1 MTLEECTILRL
12 VLGYLGIGEQVA
24 IEDELVVAQLDGAG
38 ADVGSLELSLS
49 RCIQLVVFVLR
60 DSVALIDMVLGGGSA
75 CTYGIYGFVGSD
87 VSTYYSSLA
96 AGVRMSVGGDGTIPL
111 VDIVRDEV
119 AHAIFTL
126 AIDTTGSGAIGGCA
140 EVLTVCSSCVGIV
153 GRCSHLACHVGL
165 DVGSGWRCVV
175 AIPNPRVAHVVGE
188 DVAIVVADVVRHVED
203 IVEGHG
209 VGGIECRS
217 HHLGIGCLQS
227 RVFIRQQHS
236 AFGHGT
242 CGHSGGTGSHRT
254 CCSAD
259 VCLLHE
265 VLAVFVVE
273 EIPIPVGDGVVE
285 VVNLGSDEDTVR
297 AYRGLAATGSVVVE
311 GIEVLLHVG
320 EEQRAVGCGSDGQRQ
335 VDGLGIGRSRTGVGG
350 DYLVIDVDF
359 ATDVPVVCRCST
371 RSTVASRS
379 GIAVV
384 DDLLRI
390 VDEVAGCLVG
400 L

>member
-1 MTLEECTILRL
+1 M
-12 VLGYLGIGEQVA
+12 
-24 IEDELVVAQLDGAG
+24 
-38 ADVGSLELSLS
+38 
-49 RCIQLVVFVLR
+49 
-60 DSVALIDMVLGGGSA
+60 
-75 CTYGIYGFVGSD
+75 
-87 VSTYYSSLA
+87 
-96 AGVRMSVGGDGTIPL
+96 
-111 VDIVRDEV
+111 
-119 AHAIFTL
+119 
-126 AIDTTGSGAIGGCA
+126 
-140 EVLTVCSSCVGIV
+140 
-153 GRCSHLACHVGL
+153 
-165 DVGSGWRCVV
+165 
-175 AIPNPRVAHVVGE
+175 
-188 DVAIVVADVVRHVED
+188 ADVVRHVED

-217 HHLGIGCLQS
+217 RHGGIGCLPCCIF
-227 RVFIRQQHS
+227 RRQQHGT
-236 AFGHGT
+236 FGHDGRAV
-242 CGHSGGTGSHRT
+242 GQRT
-254 CCSAD
+254 LSSAD

-273 EIPIPVGDGVVE
+273 EIPIPVGYGVVE

-350 DYLVIDVDF
+350 DYLVIDIDF

-371 RSTVASRS
+371 CSTVASRG

-384 DDLLRI
+384 DDLLRV